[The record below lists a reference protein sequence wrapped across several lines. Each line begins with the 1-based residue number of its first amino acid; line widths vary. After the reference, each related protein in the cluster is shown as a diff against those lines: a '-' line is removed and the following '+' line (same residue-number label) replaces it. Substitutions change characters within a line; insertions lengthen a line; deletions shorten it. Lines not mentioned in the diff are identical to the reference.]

1 MSGLHGAVSLI
12 SHNPFPIDPKVT
24 AITHNLPWF
33 LREPAIALIGPKC
46 YNTLV
51 YDFNITDVDC
61 LKYAL
66 SKGLGFGIVLGGS
79 IVKIPQVTPLARP
92 ELTRQIMKIVRSH
105 SARGLSLSAY
115 VRSLLALWMLL
126 KSKILETASYAISLA
141 YASRSHFPFSTYGEN
156 FFITIQN
163 IIITL
168 MILFYTT
175 PKGSSTYSGLGR
187 SLSSAPSGTRRR
199 VAIGAAI
206 ITVSCLFLWN
216 SSLCSMSTRECAASY
231 FSLTDPVAVL
241 QACTIPL
248 SLLSK
253 APQILENHT
262 NRSTGNLSAF
272 AVFSALLGCLARLF
286 TTKQEVNDPL
296 IFWGF
301 AGSALLNGVLAL
313 QMVIY
318 WRAAEEPLGTKHRLS
333 RDGGV
338 DAGMGINER
347 KLD

>member
-1 MSGLHGAVSLI
+1 MSALHSAVTT
-12 SHNPFPIDPKVT
+12 V
-24 AITHNLPWF
+24 THNIPWI
-33 LREPAIALIGPKC
+33 LSEPAIALIGLKC
-46 YNTLV
+46 YNSLV
-51 YDFNITDVDC
+51 YDFNITDVEC

-79 IVKIPQVTPLARP
+79 IVKVP
-92 ELTRQIMKIVRSH
+92 QIMKIVRSG

-115 VRSLLALWMLL
+115 
-126 KSKILETASYAISLA
+126 ILETASYAISLA
-141 YASRSHFPFSTYGEN
+141 YASRSRFPFSTYGEN

-168 MILFYTT
+168 MILHYNK
-175 PKGSSTYSGLGR
+175 PKGSTYAGLGR
-187 SLSSAPSGTRRR
+187 SLSSSHTATRRR
-199 VAIGAAI
+199 VVFGAAI
-206 ITVSCLFLWN
+206 IAASCLYLWN
-216 SSLCSMSTRECAASY
+216 ETLCPMSILAI
-231 FSLTDPVAVL
+231 L

-301 AGSALLNGVLAL
+301 AGAALLNFVLVL
-313 QMVIY
+313 QMLMF
-318 WRAAEEPLGTKHRLS
+318 WRTTDEQFGSKHKLS
-333 RDGGV
+333 GV
-338 DAGMGINER
+338 AIADPGFGLAER